1 MPIFNPTLR
10 LYTMR
15 KIILLSFSIS
25 FLFSIDG
32 KIVFNDGT
40 TVDGQIN
47 SVNMSS
53 IYITPIG
60 LNFPEEIIIDNVDS
74 LKLDN
79 GKLLVAGNQV
89 LLLYSNGQFTAPG
102 VEKSINQQESS
113 YPVEYVLVPNWSLNI
128 YTGYPIIKGASFDF
142 YDDIN
147 PVFGLSIGSPWGL
160 FMGDFFM
167 NAIAEIAYYD
177 FNVTNNPD
185 YEKFGGLAG
194 QIGVSPGF
202 FIGEYSISLTACTG
216 YYHAGPGFIAGGSID
231 LPLGS
236 IILNKYGDVEFVEN
250 MEGVIEALEIRVT
263 GRANTVKKY
272 DGGTTYWLGGGISL
286 GYEF

>member
-1 MPIFNPTLR
+1 
-10 LYTMR
+10 MR

-32 KIVFNDGT
+32 TIVFYDGT

-47 SVNMSS
+47 SVDMSS

-60 LNFPEEIIIDNVDS
+60 LNFPEEILIDNVDS
-74 LKLDN
+74 LKMDD

-89 LLLYSNGQFTAPG
+89 LLFYSNGQFTTPG
-102 VEKSINQQESS
+102 ENKSSNQKEVF
-113 YPVEYVLVPNWSLNI
+113 YPVEYVLVPNWSLNL
-128 YTGYPIIKGASFDF
+128 YTGYPIIKGSSFDY

-160 FMGDFFM
+160 FMGNFFV

-177 FNVTNNPD
+177 FNVINNPD
-185 YEKFGGLAG
+185 YERFGGMAW
-194 QIGVSPGF
+194 QIGASPGF
-202 FIGEYSISLTACTG
+202 FIGDMSISLTACTG
-216 YYHAGPGFIAGGSID
+216 FYHAGPGFIAGGSID
-231 LPLGS
+231 LPLGG
-236 IILNKYGDVEFVEN
+236 IILDKYGDVEFVEN
-250 MEGVIEALEIRVT
+250 MEEVIENLEIRIT
-263 GRANTVKKY
+263 GRANSVKKN

>member
-1 MPIFNPTLR
+1 MK
-10 LYTMR
+10 

-32 KIVFNDGT
+32 KIVFYDGT

-47 SVNMSS
+47 SVDMSS

-60 LNFPEEIIIDNVDS
+60 LNFPEEILIDNVDS

-89 LLLYSNGQFTAPG
+89 LLLYSNGQFTTPG
-102 VEKSINQQESS
+102 EKNPSNQQEVS

-128 YTGYPIIKGASFDF
+128 YTGYPIITATSFD
-142 YDDIN
+142 YYNDIN
-147 PVFGLSIGSPWGL
+147 PVFGLSIGSPYGIFL
-160 FMGDFFM
+160 SDFFM
-167 NAIAEIAYYD
+167 NGIAEIAYYD
-177 FNVTNNPD
+177 FNLINRPD
-185 YEKFGGLAG
+185 YEPFGGFAW

-202 FIGEYSISLTACTG
+202 FIGETSISLTACTG
-216 YYHAGPGFIAGGSID
+216 IYHAGTGFITGGSID
-231 LPLGS
+231 LPLGG
-236 IILNKYGDVEFVEN
+236 IILDKYGDVEIVEN
-250 MEGVIEALEIRVT
+250 MKEVIEALEFRIT
-263 GRANTVKKY
+263 GRSNIVQKSK
-272 DGGTTYWLGGGISL
+272 GGTTGWIGGGISL

>member
-1 MPIFNPTLR
+1 MK
-10 LYTMR
+10 

-32 KIVFNDGT
+32 TIVFYDGT

-47 SVNMSS
+47 TVNMSS

-60 LNFPEEIIIDNVDS
+60 LNFPEEILIDNVDS

-102 VEKSINQQESS
+102 KNKSINQQESS
-113 YPVEYVLVPNWSLNI
+113 YSVEYVLVPNWSLNI
-128 YTGYPIIKGASFDF
+128 YTGYPIIKGTSFDY

-147 PVFGLSIGSPWGL
+147 PVFGLSIGSPYGL
-160 FMGDFFM
+160 FMGNFFV
-167 NAIAEIAYYD
+167 NAIAEVAYYD
-177 FNVTNNPD
+177 FNVINNPN
-185 YEKFGGLAG
+185 YERFGGMAW

-202 FIGEYSISLTACTG
+202 FIGETSISLTACTG
-216 YYHAGPGFIAGGSID
+216 IYHAGTGFIGGGSID
-231 LPLGS
+231 VPLGYL
-236 IILNKYGDVEFVEN
+236 IMDRYGDVEFVEN
-250 MEGVIEALEIRVT
+250 MEEVIEALEFRIT
-263 GRANTVKKY
+263 GRSNVVQKTA
-272 DGGTTYWLGGGISL
+272 GGTTGWIGCGISL

>member
-1 MPIFNPTLR
+1 
-10 LYTMR
+10 MR

-32 KIVFNDGT
+32 KIVFYDGT

-47 SVNMSS
+47 SVDMSS

-60 LNFPEEIIIDNVDS
+60 LNFPEEILIDNVDS

-89 LLLYSNGQFTAPG
+89 LLLYSNGQFTTPG
-102 VEKSINQQESS
+102 EKKPSNQKEAL
-113 YPVEYVLVPNWSLNI
+113 YPVEYVLVPNWSLNL
-128 YTGYPIIKGASFDF
+128 YTGYPIIKGTSFDY

-177 FNVTNNPD
+177 FNVINNPD
-185 YEKFGGLAG
+185 YERFGGMAW

-202 FIGEYSISLTACTG
+202 FIGEYSFSLTACTG
-216 YYHAGPGFIAGGSID
+216 IYHAGTGFIAGGSID
-231 LPLGS
+231 LPLGG

-250 MEGVIEALEIRVT
+250 MEEMIEALEIRVT
-263 GRANTVKKY
+263 GRDNSVEKN

>member
-1 MPIFNPTLR
+1 
-10 LYTMR
+10 MR
-15 KIILLSFSIS
+15 KFILLSFSIS

-53 IYITPIG
+53 VYITPIG
-60 LNFPEEIIIDNVDS
+60 LNFSEEIIIDNVDS

-102 VEKSINQQESS
+102 GNKSINQQESS
-113 YPVEYVLVPNWSLNI
+113 YSVEYVLVPNWSLNF
-128 YTGYPIIKGASFDF
+128 YTGYPIIKGTSFDF

-160 FMGDFFM
+160 FMGNFFV

-177 FNVTNNPD
+177 FNVINNPT
-185 YEKFGGLAG
+185 YERFGGIAWQAG
-194 QIGVSPGF
+194 ISPGF

-216 YYHAGPGFIAGGSID
+216 FYHAGTGFIGGGSID

-250 MEGVIEALEIRVT
+250 MEEVIEALEIRVT

>member
-1 MPIFNPTLR
+1 
-10 LYTMR
+10 MR
-15 KIILLSFSIS
+15 KFILLSFSIS

-53 IYITPIG
+53 VYITPIG
-60 LNFPEEIIIDNVDS
+60 LNFSEEIIIDNVDS

-102 VEKSINQQESS
+102 GNKSINQQESS
-113 YPVEYVLVPNWSLNI
+113 YSVEYVLVPNWSLNI
-128 YTGYPIIKGASFDF
+128 YTGYPIIKGSSFDY

-160 FMGDFFM
+160 FMGNFFV
-167 NAIAEIAYYD
+167 NAIAEVAYYD
-177 FNVTNNPD
+177 FNVINNPD
-185 YEKFGGLAG
+185 YERFGGMAW

-216 YYHAGPGFIAGGSID
+216 VYHAGTGFIGGGSID

-250 MEGVIEALEIRVT
+250 MEEVIEALEIRVT

>member
-1 MPIFNPTLR
+1 
-10 LYTMR
+10 MR

-32 KIVFNDGT
+32 KIVFYDGT
-40 TVDGQIN
+40 TIDGQIN
-47 SVNMSS
+47 SVDMGS

-60 LNFPEEIIIDNVDS
+60 LNFPEEILIDNVDS

-89 LLLYSNGQFTAPG
+89 LLLYSNGQFMAPG
-102 VEKSINQQESS
+102 EEKQTAREE
-113 YPVEYVLVPNWSLNI
+113 YDVEYVITPNWSLNL
-128 YTGYPIIKGASFDF
+128 YTGYPVIKASSFDY
-142 YDDIN
+142 YDDLS

-167 NAIAEIAYYD
+167 NAIAEIAYYN
-177 FNVTNNPD
+177 FKEKNNPNRED
-185 YEKFGGLAG
+185 FSGFAA

-202 FIGEYSISLTACTG
+202 FIGETSISITACTG
-216 YYHAGPGFIAGGSID
+216 IYHAGTGFIAGGSID
-231 LPLGS
+231 LPLGG
-236 IILNKYGDVEFVEN
+236 IIIDKYGDVEFVEN
-250 MEGVIEALEIRVT
+250 MEEVIEALEIRATVRSNVVQKTEGGST
-263 GRANTVKKY
+263 GWVGA
-272 DGGTTYWLGGGISL
+272 GISL